1 MAVLRLLGV
10 LLVAAVLLVEHPILK
25 LQYRLRYSKAAKSLG
40 FNLGR
45 VLSRVT
51 DPPLVQRGFTIVSL
65 RQGDLREVVESIRAE
80 ARTAGY
86 VELEES
92 RTAWHAQLHEWPG
105 GGPPPELRFQPPPG
119 LASLTL
125 SAFASG
131 EAIASSWSK
140 RARSITVP
148 PGHTGLCTRL
158 T

>member
-105 GGPPPELRFQPPPG
+105 GGPPPELRFRPPPG